1 MKHND
6 FLSWVGSIFGT
17 IFTAMQDDIVL
28 RYISLAL
35 TILSTSIAIAY
46 TIWKWYKKAKED
58 GKITVD
64 EVKELKDNITD
75 VIKKGEDKDD

>member
-6 FLSWVGSIFGT
+6 FLSWIGSVFGT
-17 IFTAMQDDIVL
+17 IFTATQDDIVL

-35 TILSTSIAIAY
+35 TILSTFIAIAY

>member
-6 FLSWVGSIFGT
+6 FLSWIGSVFGT
-17 IFTAMQDDIVL
+17 LFTVMQDDLIL